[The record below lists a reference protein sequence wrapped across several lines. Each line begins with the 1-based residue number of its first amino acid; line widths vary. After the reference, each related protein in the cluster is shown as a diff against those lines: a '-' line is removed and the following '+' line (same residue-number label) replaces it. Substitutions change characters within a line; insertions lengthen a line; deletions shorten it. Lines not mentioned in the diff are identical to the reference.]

1 MAVGFGGGVVRES
14 YLRLVADRLP
24 ARRGDRFF
32 AAGDACFDV
41 TFADV
46 PFVAARVPGAGLDAG
61 AALDCL
67 RNRAGGAPNCRLKAR
82 LNAGSDS
89 YPTAAATWATLWLV
103 EASMRAPSCS
113 RHEVR

>member
-32 AAGDACFDV
+32 AV